1 MHGLQA
7 LLEIQASRVRAAPA
21 RTAPSVLLEDQD
33 RRRWDQLLIRRGL
46 AALERAEGLGKPVG
60 PYVVQAEIAA
70 CHARARTAEQTD
82 WARIAELYD
91 VLADVA
97 PGAVVEVNRAVAHGR
112 AHGAQRRARRARRH
126 RGRCARPVP
135 PAPDGAGRPSRACR
149 SSLRG
154 RCRVP

>member
-7 LLEIQASRVRAAPA
+7 LLEIQASRVRA
-21 RTAPSVLLEDQD
+21 RTREDGASVLLEDQD

-46 AALERAEGLGKPVG
+46 AALGRAEGLGKPVG

-112 AHGAQRRARRARRH
+112 AHGAQRGSPCSTG